1 METPPTRNS
10 RRRRPSGALAGG
22 LSGTLKAPKPA
33 YYDTLIRGAEEA
45 YSEYLKASEKLDR
58 LEGIV
63 ERI

>member
-1 METPPTRNS
+1 MTAVAPGS
-10 RRRRPSGALAGG
+10 RVI
-22 LSGTLKAPKPA
+22 

-45 YSEYLKASEKLDR
+45 YSEYLKASEELER